1 MLASTLADGC
11 RLLPSEDLVTKV
23 RDEGEGESSVK
34 GIHFSVTML
43 LKIMLHRWK
52 C

>member
-11 RLLPSEDLVTKV
+11 RLLPSEDLVKKV
-23 RDEGEGESSVK
+23 RGEGEGESSVE
-34 GIHFSVTML
+34 GIDFSVTML
-43 LKIMLHRWK
+43 LKIMPHRWE